1 MWNLCMFNISRQLK
15 LVFIANLWF
24 SDGVYSR
31 HVRSNLD
38 NCDAKD
44 GGEPDGFELGRGQ
57 GSPPRS

>member
-1 MWNLCMFNISRQLK
+1 MWNLCMFNVSRQLK

-24 SDGVYSR
+24 SDGVHSR
-31 HVRSNLD
+31 HVRSNLN

-44 GGEPDGFELGRGQ
+44 GGFELGRGQ